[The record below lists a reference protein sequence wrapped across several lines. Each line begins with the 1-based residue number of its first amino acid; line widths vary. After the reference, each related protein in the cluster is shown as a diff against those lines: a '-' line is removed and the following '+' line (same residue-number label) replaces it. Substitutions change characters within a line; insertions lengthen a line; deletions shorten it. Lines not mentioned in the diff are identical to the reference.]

1 MLHRVRQSPRMLLTV
16 ALLCVSMMLP
26 VVATTTPVVA
36 APSSNV
42 IAKKG
47 DRSPTV
53 TQLQQRLIASG
64 ITVKGGA
71 DGIFG
76 SGTEA
81 AVRTYQRTWGLT
93 DNGTAD
99 TPTATLL
106 GMLPRTPILAKGANG
121 SAVKQVQQQLMSVG
135 VNVKGGADGWYGSGT
150 AAAVTTFQTGRS
162 LPISGGLDAA
172 TAGILANAA
181 AKVKPSTPAPST
193 PAAPTPAPP
202 AGTILFPMA
211 KHCKFWDTWGAPRS
225 GGRRHQGVDIL
236 ASSGTPLFAVQS
248 GTITKRQTDY
258 RGSLAGNALWL
269 TVADGTYYFY
279 AHLSG
284 FANGIG
290 VGSKVNAGSVIGYVG
305 MTGNASIPHLHFEV
319 HPKGGAA
326 VNPYPIV
333 RAAAGC

>member
-16 ALLCVSMMLP
+16 ALLLVSMLLP
-26 VVATTTPVVA
+26 VVATTAPVVA

-53 TQLQQRLIASG
+53 VQLQQRLIAAG

-81 AVRTYQRTWGLT
+81 AVRSYQRAWGLT

-106 GMLPRTPILAKGANG
+106 GMLPRTPILAKGATGN
-121 SAVKQVQQQLMSVG
+121 SVQQMQQQLITVG
-135 VNVKGGADGWYGSGT
+135 ITVKGGADGWFGSGT
-150 AAAVTTFQTGRS
+150 AAALTAFQKGRY
-162 LPISGGLDAA
+162 LPITGALDAA
-172 TAGILANAA
+172 TAAILANAA
-181 AKVKPSTPAPST
+181 ARAKPSTPSAPA
-193 PAAPTPAPP
+193 PAA
-202 AGTILFPMA
+202 GSILFPMA

-236 ASSGTPLFAVQS
+236 ASSGTPLYAVQT
-248 GTITKRQTDY
+248 GTITKRQSDY

-269 TVADGTYYFY
+269 TVGDGTYYFY

-290 VGSKVNAGSVIGYVG
+290 VGSKVSAGTIIGYAG
-305 MTGNASIPHLHFEV
+305 KTGNASIPHLHFEV
-319 HPKGGAA
+319 HPRGGAP

-333 RAAAGC
+333 KAAAGC

>member
-16 ALLCVSMMLP
+16 ALLLVSTMLP
-26 VVATTTPVVA
+26 VVATTSTAVA
-36 APSSNV
+36 APASNV

-53 TQLQQRLIASG
+53 VDLQQRLMAAG

-81 AVRTYQRTWGLT
+81 AVRSYQRTWGLT

-121 SAVKQVQQQLMSVG
+121 SAVKQMQQQLIAVG

-150 AAAVTTFQTGRS
+150 AAAVTAFQTGRA
-162 LPISGGLDAA
+162 LPISGALDAA
-172 TAGILANAA
+172 TAAILANAA
-181 AKVKPSTPAPST
+181 ARAKPSTPAS
-193 PAAPTPAPP
+193 PAPTTPAPA
-202 AGTILFPMA
+202 AGSILFPMA

-236 ASSGTPLFAVQS
+236 ASSGTPLYAVQT
-248 GTITKRQTDY
+248 GTITKRQSDY

-269 TVADGTYYFY
+269 TVGDGTYYFY

-290 VGSKVNAGSVIGYVG
+290 VGSKVTAGTIIGYVG
-305 MTGNASIPHLHFEV
+305 KTGNASIPHLHFEV
-319 HPKGGAA
+319 HPKGGSP

-333 RAAAGC
+333 KAAAGC